1 MGVTFG
7 ILSHTI
13 QICRGIE
20 KCSCPQYTA
29 KPSTL
34 TFSHYGVAKE
44 FLQRFLG
51 DKSVISEFRLLIA
64 KECSTTPVYR
74 LTDDQIL
81 TELAGLLVS
90 SRLRVYECRPAPSQG
105 EGRGVPTVRVRE
117 PHPAKP
123 LIPRVGIAP
132 LVKKTWIEIVL
143 VDDEGSPVANARYR
157 LELPD
162 GSAKLGALNRNGHAF
177 INGIDP
183 GTCKVT
189 FPDFDGQEW
198 KTATI

>member
-7 ILSHTI
+7 IRPHTI
-13 QICRGIE
+13 QICRWTE
-20 KCSCPQYTA
+20 ECSCPHPTT
-29 KPSTL
+29 KRSTL
-34 TFSHYGVAKE
+34 TFPHNGVAKE

-51 DKSVISEFRLLIA
+51 DKSAVSEFRRLIA

-81 TELAGLLVS
+81 AELAGLLVS
-90 SRLRVYECRPAPSQG
+90 SSLRVYECRSVPSQG
-105 EGRGVPTVRVRE
+105 EGRGVPPVRVRE
-117 PHPAKP
+117 PRPAKP
-123 LIPRVGIAP
+123 LIPRVGITP

-162 GSAKLGALNRNGHAF
+162 GSAKSGTLDRNGHAF

-189 FPDFDGQEW
+189 FPDFDGREW
-198 KTATI
+198 KTA